1 MSNFE
6 QWYFLLLLRRDEQA
20 KFLVEQYENN
30 CVVRNIFKIAQELDL
45 NYSEF
50 LELLAVENIRKNNHL
65 IEQSILRLLENG

>member
-45 NYSEF
+45 NYNEF
-50 LELLAVENIRKNNHL
+50 LELLAVENIKKNNRL

>member
-50 LELLAVENIRKNNHL
+50 LELLAIENIRKNNHL